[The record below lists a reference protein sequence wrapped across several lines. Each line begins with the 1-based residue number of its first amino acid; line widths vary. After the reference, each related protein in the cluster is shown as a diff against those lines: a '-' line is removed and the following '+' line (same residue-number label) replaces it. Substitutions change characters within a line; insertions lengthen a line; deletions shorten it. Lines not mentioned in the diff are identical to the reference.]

1 VPEPNG
7 ATMWTA
13 VASKRPIY
21 ANDELP
27 GDSPMD
33 VFSTRMSVVGTLLHG
48 ETSGLVGYIYPPRY
62 RAFKFAA
69 AQHDRFD
76 IRVASEDGDAVAWV
90 LDTNFHALAW
100 NDDAHK
106 GTTDA
111 HIALTIPSNQPVFYI
126 VFREY
131 NLAFSHFRVQLK
143 WRGHDTTAPVSRSSS
158 RRGTLEL

>member
-1 VPEPNG
+1 
-7 ATMWTA
+7 MWTA
-13 VASKRPIY
+13 VATKRPIY
-21 ANDELP
+21 ANDDLA
-27 GDSPMD
+27 GDAPMD

-69 AQHDRFD
+69 APGDRFD
-76 IRVASEDGDAVAWV
+76 IWVASEDGDAVAWV
-90 LDTNFHALAW
+90 LDTYFHALAW

-111 HIALTIPSNQPVFYI
+111 HLALTIPSNHTVFYI

-131 NLAFSHFRVQLK
+131 SLAFSHFRVRLS
-143 WRGHDTTAPVSRSSS
+143 WRGHDSTAPTARSSA
-158 RRGTLEL
+158 RGGTLEL

>member
-1 VPEPNG
+1 
-7 ATMWTA
+7 MWTA

>member
-1 VPEPNG
+1 
-7 ATMWTA
+7 MWTA

-27 GDSPMD
+27 GDAPMD

-48 ETSGLVGYIYPPRY
+48 ETSGLVGYIHPPRY
-62 RAFKFAA
+62 RAFQFAA
-69 AQHDRFD
+69 AEHDRFD
-76 IRVASEDGDAVAWV
+76 IWVASEDGDAVAWV
-90 LDTNFHALAW
+90 LDTNFHALGW

-143 WRGHDTTAPVSRSSS
+143 WRGHDSAAPGSKSSS
-158 RRGTLEL
+158 RSGTLEL